1 LWTAGVEAP
10 PLATAVAK
18 ATGAQQDRAGRII
31 VNKDLTIP
39 GHPDILVTGDMMSLD
54 KLPGSPR
61 SPVLSVTRS
70 RCSAMVMSVCRHH
83 WVDRASDRRRDP

>member
-1 LWTAGVEAP
+1 
-10 PLATAVAK
+10 VAK

-54 KLPGSPR
+54 KLPGLAEVASIKR
-61 SPVLSVTRS
+61 HQITLPVQQQVQQPGRLT
-70 RCSAMVMSVCRHH
+70 
-83 WVDRASDRRRDP
+83 SDPHRPDLTV